1 MIWVWLAL
9 IIVTFIIE
17 ALTMD
22 LVSIW
27 FTAAGIGALIS
38 ALLDLNLIIQLVV
51 FIVIAGVL
59 LLWTRPLAKK
69 ALAGRKVKTN
79 ADMVVG
85 QIAVVTEKITRDD
98 RGAVK
103 IQGKEWT
110 AITDEEEILPGERVT
125 VLAIDG
131 VKLVVRKNEEE

>member
-9 IIVTFIIE
+9 IIVSFIIE

-22 LVSIW
+22 MVSIW
-27 FTAAGIGALIS
+27 FTAAGIGALIT
-38 ALLDLNLIIQLVV
+38 ALLDLDLIIQLLV

-59 LLWTRPLAKK
+59 LLWTRPMAKK
-69 ALAGRKVKTN
+69 ALAGRQVKTN

-85 QIAVVTEKITRDD
+85 QTAIVTEKITRDD

-131 VKLVVRKNEEE
+131 VKLVVRKSEEE